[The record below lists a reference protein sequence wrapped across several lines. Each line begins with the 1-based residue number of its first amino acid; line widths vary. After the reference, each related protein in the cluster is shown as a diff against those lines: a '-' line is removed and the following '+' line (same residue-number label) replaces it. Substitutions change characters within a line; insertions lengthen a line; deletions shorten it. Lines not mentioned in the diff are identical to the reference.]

1 MSQKLLFDKVCINT
15 SRLTTRSYSTSFSLG
30 IGCLEKK
37 LRNPIYSIYGF
48 VRFADEIVDSFH
60 DYDKGSLLNRFK
72 EDTWK
77 AIEERISLNPI
88 LNSFQSTVHQY
99 KIDHELIEQFLY
111 SMEMDL
117 KEKHYNQEGFEKY
130 ILGSAEVV
138 GLMCLR
144 VFTNGQNAAY
154 EQLKPSAMKL
164 GSAFQ
169 KINFLR
175 DLNADYLEMGRTYFP
190 EIEIEKFDDLN
201 KRKIEESIAADFH
214 EGYKGIKQLPRG
226 ARFGVYVAFV
236 YYKALFRKIKRLPSD
251 KVLES
256 RVRIPNRYKLAILG
270 YSFLKHQFNLI

>member
-1 MSQKLLFDKVCINT
+1 MSQKSLFDKVSIKT
-15 SRLTTRSYSTSFSLG
+15 SRLTATSYSTSFSFG
-30 IGCLEKK
+30 IRCLEKN

-48 VRFADEIVDSFH
+48 VRFADEIVDTFH
-60 DYDKGSLLNRFK
+60 DYDKQALLQRFK

-77 AIEERISLNPI
+77 AIEEKISLNPI
-88 LNSFQSTVHQY
+88 LNSFQAAVH
-99 KIDHELIEQFLY
+99 DHNIERGLIEQFLY

-117 KEKHYNQEGFEKY
+117 VKSHYTNDQFEEY

-144 VFTNGQNAAY
+144 VFTSGNDHLYQH
-154 EQLKPSAMKL
+154 LKPSAMKL

-175 DLNADYLEMGRTYFP
+175 DIREDYKGLGRTYFP
-190 EIEIEKFDDLN
+190 ELEIEKFDDIN
-201 KRKIEESIAADFH
+201 KKKIEESIAEDFH
-214 EGYKGIKQLPRG
+214 DGYLGIKQLPRG
-226 ARFGVYVAFV
+226 ARLGVYIAYV
-236 YYKALFRKIKRLPSD
+236 YYKTLFRKIRKLPSC

-256 RVRIPNRYKLAILG
+256 RIRVPNRYKLAILG